1 LPVTR
6 ASRIVAAPRVA
17 SIEDLRTLAK
27 RRLPRA
33 IFEYVDGG
41 ADAEVTLRD
50 NRRALEA
57 VMFRPRQAVPLET
70 CDLRARVVGCDLA
83 FPVLLAPVGYTR
95 LIHPEGEVGAA
106 RAAGMAGTA
115 YILSSVSGHPLEEVK
130 AASSG
135 PVWYQLYLVG
145 GRATAELAI
154 ERARAAGFSA
164 LVVTVDTPVVGMRE
178 RDVRNGARE
187 LVAGSVLDKL
197 PFLPQLLARP
207 AWLASFLL
215 DGGVP
220 RLPNLVVPGRGPMTL
235 VEARDDLSRAT
246 LSWDDFRWI
255 REVWRGPIVVKG
267 ILTGDDARRAV
278 DAGAAAVIVSNH
290 GGRQLD
296 SVPAALTALPEVVH
310 AVSAEAEV
318 LMDSGIRRGAD
329 AIKALCL
336 GARAVLVGRAY
347 AYGLAAAGTAGVA
360 RALELLRAD
369 LERTLRLLG
378 CGSTGALDGSYV
390 NLAAARRLSEAAD
403 SSAMATHPGGYA
415 EHSGT
420 GRLGV
425 GAPRSG
431 RDGRPE

>member
-1 LPVTR
+1 LPATR
-6 ASRIVAAPRVA
+6 ASRFIAAPRVA
-17 SIEDLRTLAK
+17 SVEDLRTLAK

-57 VMFRPRQAVPLET
+57 VTFRPRQAVPLAT
-70 CDLRARVVGCDLA
+70 CDLRAHVVGCDLA
-83 FPVLLAPVGYTR
+83 LPVLLAPVGYSR

-106 RAAGMAGTA
+106 RAAGMAGTV
-115 YILSSVSGHPLEEVK
+115 YILSSVSGHSLEEVK

-145 GRATAELAI
+145 GRATAEMAI
-154 ERARAAGFSA
+154 ERARTAGFSA

-207 AWLASFLL
+207 AWLARFLL
-215 DGGVP
+215 DGGVR

-278 DAGAAAVIVSNH
+278 DAGAAAVVVSNH

-296 SVPAALTALPEVVH
+296 SVPASLTALPEIVH
-310 AVSAEAEV
+310 AVSGRAEV

-329 AIKALCL
+329 AVKALCL

-347 AYGLAAAGTAGVA
+347 AYGLAAAGTSGVA

-378 CGSTGALDGSYV
+378 CRSTGALDSSYV
-390 NLAAARRLSEAAD
+390 NLPAARWLSEAAD
-403 SSAMATHPGGYA
+403 
-415 EHSGT
+415 
-420 GRLGV
+420 
-425 GAPRSG
+425 
-431 RDGRPE
+431 